1 MFTAESWVLG
11 KVSQNEIFKMAVHLS
26 DENGAILHLS
36 DVEKNSKELNERGK
50 DALKPPTAASKI
62 EILCKTLAFLIVLCL
77 FCVHLARVLREGT
90 VPACYF
96 IRFSVNQTL
105 LLVYIIIKCFFFILS
120 CGIAI
125 FWTSLFIVLDTCRS
139 RSKIDNCP
147 KTQLS
152 LCMRLSVRLLT
163 CNDCSKYLEKRWLKN
178 ISQFFKKMFLR
189 NVVSIDICLVSNT
202 TLTCT

>member
-1 MFTAESWVLG
+1 MIFVFLWEGKSPRVGRGKGSPNKLFTAESWVPG
-11 KVSQNEIFKMAVHLS
+11 KVSQKNEIFKMAVHLS
-26 DENGAILHLS
+26 EENGAILHLS

-77 FCVHLARVLREGT
+77 FCIHLARVLREGT
-90 VPACYF
+90 VPACYL

-120 CGIAI
+120 CVIAI
-125 FWTSLFIVLDTCRS
+125 FWNSLFIVLDTCRS

-163 CNDCSKYLEKRWLKN
+163 CNDCSKYLEKR
-178 ISQFFKKMFLR
+178 
-189 NVVSIDICLVSNT
+189 
-202 TLTCT
+202 

>member
-1 MFTAESWVLG
+1 MIFVFLWEGKSPRVGRGKGSPNKLFTAESWVPG
-11 KVSQNEIFKMAVHLS
+11 KVSQKNEIFKMAVHLS
-26 DENGAILHLS
+26 EENGAILHLS

-77 FCVHLARVLREGT
+77 FCIHLARVLREGT

-163 CNDCSKYLEKRWLKN
+163 CNDCSKYLEKR
-178 ISQFFKKMFLR
+178 
-189 NVVSIDICLVSNT
+189 
-202 TLTCT
+202 

>member
-105 LLVYIIIKCFFFILS
+105 LLVYTIIKFFFFILS

>member
-1 MFTAESWVLG
+1 MIFVFLQEGKSPWVGRGKGSPNKLFTAKSWAPG
-11 KVSQNEIFKMAVHLS
+11 KVSQKNEIFKMAVHLS
-26 DENGAILHLS
+26 EENGAILHLS

-77 FCVHLARVLREGT
+77 FCIHLARVLREGT

-163 CNDCSKYLEKRWLKN
+163 CNDCSKYLEKR
-178 ISQFFKKMFLR
+178 
-189 NVVSIDICLVSNT
+189 
-202 TLTCT
+202 

>member
-1 MFTAESWVLG
+1 MIFVFLQEGKSPWVGRGKGSPSKLFTAESWVPG
-11 KVSQNEIFKMAVHLS
+11 KVSQKNEIFKMAVHLS
-26 DENGAILHLS
+26 EENGAILHLS

-77 FCVHLARVLREGT
+77 FCIHLARVLREGT

-105 LLVYIIIKCFFFILS
+105 LLVYVIITCFFFILS

-125 FWTSLFIVLDTCRS
+125 FWTSLCIVLDTCRS

-163 CNDCSKYLEKRWLKN
+163 CNDCSKYLEKR
-178 ISQFFKKMFLR
+178 
-189 NVVSIDICLVSNT
+189 
-202 TLTCT
+202 

>member
-11 KVSQNEIFKMAVHLS
+11 KVSQKNEIFKMAVHLS
-26 DENGAILHLS
+26 EENGAILHLS

-77 FCVHLARVLREGT
+77 FCIHLARVLREGT

-105 LLVYIIIKCFFFILS
+105 LLVYVIIKCFFFILC

-139 RSKIDNCP
+139 RAKIDNCP

-152 LCMRLSVRLLT
+152 LCMRLSVGLLT
-163 CNDCSKYLEKRWLKN
+163 CNDCSKYLEKR
-178 ISQFFKKMFLR
+178 
-189 NVVSIDICLVSNT
+189 
-202 TLTCT
+202 

>member
-1 MFTAESWVLG
+1 MIFVFLWEGKSPRVGRGKGSPNKLFTAESWVPG
-11 KVSQNEIFKMAVHLS
+11 KVSQKNEIFKMAVHLS
-26 DENGAILHLS
+26 EENGAILHLS

-77 FCVHLARVLREGT
+77 FCIHLARVLREGT

-105 LLVYIIIKCFFFILS
+105 LLVYIIITCFFFILS

-125 FWTSLFIVLDTCRS
+125 FWTSLCIVLDTCRS

-163 CNDCSKYLEKRWLKN
+163 CNDCSKYLGKR
-178 ISQFFKKMFLR
+178 
-189 NVVSIDICLVSNT
+189 
-202 TLTCT
+202 

>member
-1 MFTAESWVLG
+1 MFTAESWVQG
-11 KVSQNEIFKMAVHLS
+11 KVSQKNEIFKMAVHLS
-26 DENGAILHLS
+26 EENGAILHLS

-77 FCVHLARVLREGT
+77 FCIHLARVLREGT

-147 KTQLS
+147 KTQLTAELS

-163 CNDCSKYLEKRWLKN
+163 CNDCSKYLEKR
-178 ISQFFKKMFLR
+178 
-189 NVVSIDICLVSNT
+189 
-202 TLTCT
+202 